1 MSEQN
6 FPTSISGFFS
16 YLVAVMLWL
25 ETHKTRLGI
34 TDEAFDALKNKY
46 GDIVTVGT
54 YLYWKNQ
61 WDIAPARKDTKIT
74 TNLATLTAEIKVML
88 MNIYNDIPASK
99 WTDNDRITLRRKT
112 GLQHTPTHP
121 VNPIKETCTVAVEA
135 RPNALFNFTVITND
149 DNKSAAIPDDADAVE
164 VSYVVVE
171 SKYRKIDEATTGKVQ
186 KECLGPEDGTKKLIS
201 SKAKFQLQA
210 PIELIGFDMVYYVRY
225 INISYPA
232 LAGEWTEPGTILIS

>member
-1 MSEQN
+1 MSEKN
-6 FPTSISGFFS
+6 FPASISGFYT

-25 ETHKTRLGI
+25 ETHRTRLGI
-34 TDEAFDALKNKY
+34 PDEIWDLLKNKY
-46 GDIVTVGT
+46 GDIATVDT

-74 TNLATLTAEIKVML
+74 TNLSTITAEIKVQL

-99 WTDNDRITLRRKT
+99 WTDNDRITLHRKT
-112 GLQHTPTHP
+112 GLAHTPTHP

-135 RPNALFNFTVITND
+135 RPNALFNFTVITDD
-149 DNKSAAIPDDADAVE
+149 DNKSAAIPDDADAAE
-164 VSYVVVE
+164 VAWVVVE

-186 KECLGPEDGTKKLIS
+186 KECMGPEDGTKKLIS
-201 SKAKFQLQA
+201 SKAKFQLQV

-232 LAGEWTEPGTILIS
+232 LAGDWTEPGSILIS

>member
-6 FPTSISGFFS
+6 FPPSIPGFYT

-25 ETHKTRLGI
+25 FTHKTRLGI
-34 TDEAFDALKNKY
+34 TDEAFEALNSKY
-46 GDIVTVGT
+46 GEIAIVGT

-61 WDIAPARKDTKIT
+61 WDIAPVRKDTRIT

-88 MNIYNDIPASK
+88 MAIYNDIPASK
-99 WTDNDRITLRRKT
+99 WTDDDRVTLHRKT

-121 VNPIKETCTVAVEA
+121 VNPIAETCLVDAEA

-164 VSYVVVE
+164 VAWVVVE

-232 LAGEWTEPGTILIS
+232 LAGEWTEPGSILIS